1 MSENENGSI
10 EETQAEKNN
19 TSESSIQAAE
29 SSSADSSTPSKE
41 NLESSEA
48 SVETSTEEV
57 SEETSSSESD
67 TTENADSNADQN
79 VKIDQFIWN
88 TDPEHN
94 NAVGI
99 LSETVA
105 GVDVLPSTV
114 PSLPSRALNFILTVM
129 ILAVGAFGFV
139 MLEHYSSKDRE
150 ARLTEEAV
158 CKVDYDV
165 KRQLLAQKQY
175 GELRIETDPPQA
187 IVSKMIEGQDKD
199 FKVIMGKTS
208 EGKEMHA
215 LTPTP
220 IKNLDINQHYTFQ
233 LELVK
238 TLKRKR
244 TVEDEEDT
252 KGKKGK
258 KGKKSK
264 KSKKTDQAK
273 EKKEEKEQIIEELK
287 VAYRTE
293 TFHVDRYQWIQ
304 DGATGS
310 FRFQKVIKMTPAV
323 LEEPKTD
330 EELAYSA
337 YYSFDWKSKKDMT
350 FKSLNE
356 CKTFVADSKTDAT
369 LCRPIPFVKNFETE
383 DTRKEDLESNKG
395 KRR

>member
-1 MSENENGSI
+1 MSENENGTI

-19 TSESSIQAAE
+19 TNESSVQAAE

-41 NLESSEA
+41 NVEPSETSEA
-48 SVETSTEEV
+48 SAE
-57 SEETSSSESD
+57 SSPKSSAQTNSSD
-67 TTENADSNADQN
+67 NETTENVVSSDDQN
-79 VKIDQFIWN
+79 VKIDQFVWD
-88 TDPEHN
+88 TDPEHT

-105 GVDVLPSTV
+105 GVDVLPSAI

-165 KRQLLAQKQY
+165 KRQLLNQKQY

-187 IVSKMIEGQDKD
+187 IVSKVIEGQDKD

-208 EGKEMHA
+208 EGKEMNA

-244 TVEDEEDT
+244 TVEDEED
-252 KGKKGK
+252 KKGK

-264 KSKKTDQAK
+264 KKKADQAK

-350 FKSLNE
+350 FKSLSE

-369 LCRPIPFVKNFETE
+369 LCRPIPFVKTFETE
-383 DTRKEDLESNKG
+383 DTRKEDAESKKG